1 MIETSQ
7 PRHIPGEVRIES
19 PAMNSRSRI
28 ALLSLATLLT
38 ALALANITPGLEN
51 SGSEQQAR
59 AGIEREGDIP
69 LPVAHG

>member
-1 MIETSQ
+1 
-7 PRHIPGEVRIES
+7 
-19 PAMNSRSRI
+19 MNSRSRL

-38 ALALANITPGLEN
+38 ALALANIATPGLEN
-51 SGSEQQAR
+51 GDSEQQAR

>member
-1 MIETSQ
+1 
-7 PRHIPGEVRIES
+7 
-19 PAMNSRSRI
+19 MNSRSRI
-28 ALLSLATLLT
+28 ALLSLATLVT
-38 ALALANITPGLEN
+38 ALALANNARGLEN